1 MPDLP
6 NHLTPDEQRRL
17 DEIRA
22 AVADL
27 RKERDLILTRARV
40 RKHRQP

>member
-1 MPDLP
+1 MQR
-6 NHLTPDEQRRL
+6 NHLTPDERRRL

-22 AVADL
+22 DIVAL

-40 RKHRQP
+40 RKHREGR